1 MKRNLTINIICLI
14 ILSVLWGFR
23 IGFNS
28 GDQAISLGLDII
40 VFLGSLCLLLWNVW
54 FYPSDGLAW
63 LKNHKEIVIVL
74 GAMILFEISFM
85 LKNGFVPTWA
95 YFFGALLGF
104 LIWLWIAQFTKGTF
118 RIVFLLISIII
129 FMSYTLGQD
138 VYYRIFREFFS
149 FKEALTLREG
159 IESGES
165 MYRFH
170 VLHLWVITLT
180 IIAVFSIFKYRSKDP
195 MNPRFSLRQL
205 LSIGFVGVLLL
216 MNMNYPNQEETI
228 FSADTYL
235 YTSVYSK
242 RDFAKHFGFFHLM
255 GRDLLDALVP
265 IIPNAKDEGTIEDL
279 LSSLE
284 KSPSVHEHVG
294 EFEGKNL
301 VFILA
306 ESYDEIALDPIL
318 TPHIYRLRTEGYHF
332 NNHYTPVF
340 QRTTSDTEFI
350 FNTGWIPSIEDGPT
364 VSIFRDNT
372 YPESL
377 ANRFNDKGYLTQ
389 AFHGNYKEFYG
400 RHIVYE
406 NYGFDA
412 FYGRDELD
420 INPTDGRFDS
430 RLFEQAKDLILPTHT
445 PFMSF
450 IITFS
455 GHSPY
460 NEHHDVAN
468 EYYDFVHSIYHDVPE
483 ELKYYLAVQVE
494 LDHMIEKLLDSL
506 DEKGLMDDTVIL
518 LSGDHYPYTMTQS
531 IYEDASDHRSDHEKY
546 QGNLYLWS
554 NSMTPQTIEKQTT
567 SFDILPTLSVLFNL
581 SQSEIELGHDMFS
594 SIITPVYTKHYAY
607 IMNGSFVQ
615 LTDPNP
621 ITYLERER
629 IAKHYMLSKMLL
641 RTNYLGER

>member
-1 MKRNLTINIICLI
+1 MKRNLTINIISLI
-14 ILSVLWGFR
+14 ILSIFWGLR
-23 IGFNS
+23 IGLDR
-28 GDQAISLGLDII
+28 GDQTFVYGLDIT
-40 VFLGSLCLLLWNVW
+40 VFLGSLSLMIWNLW
-54 FYPSDGLAW
+54 FYRSHVISW
-63 LKNHKEIVIVL
+63 YKKHKDLTFTL
-74 GAMILFEISFM
+74 GAFLVFEVSFM
-85 LKNGFVPTWA
+85 LKNEFVPTQA
-95 YFFGALLGF
+95 YLFGALLGF
-104 LIWLWIAQFTKGTF
+104 SIWLLIAQMTNGKL
-118 RIVFLLISIII
+118 RVVFLTLSILI
-129 FMSYTLGQD
+129 FMSYTIGQD

-170 VLHLWVITLT
+170 ILHLW
-180 IIAVFSIFKYRSKDP
+180 IAVIAILALWSVFKLRSKI
-195 MNPRFSLRQL
+195 RVHSRYSSIYL
-205 LSIGFVGVLLL
+205 LSVGIIGVLML
-216 MNMNYPNQEETI
+216 MNMNYSNLEETM
-228 FSADTYL
+228 FSKDTYL
-235 YTSVYSK
+235 YSTVYSK

-255 GRDLLDALVP
+255 GRDLIDAIIP
-265 IIPNAKDEGTIEDL
+265 IIPNANDDKRIESL
-279 LSSLE
+279 VSSIE
-284 KSPSVHEHVG
+284 KTPSVHEHVG

-301 VFILA
+301 IFILA

-318 TPHIYRLRTEGYHF
+318 TPHIYRLKTEGYHF

-364 VSIFRDNT
+364 VSVFRDNT
-372 YPESL
+372 YPDSL
-377 ANRFNDKGYLTQ
+377 AHRFKEQGYLTQ

-406 NYGFDA
+406 NYGYDA

-420 INPTDGRFDS
+420 LTPEDGRFDS
-430 RLFEQAKDLILPTHT
+430 RFFEKAKDLILPTET

-460 NEHHDVAN
+460 NEHHDVAQEN
-468 EYYDFVHSIYHDVPE
+468 YDIVHTLYPDIPE

-494 LDHMIEKLLDSL
+494 LDRMIEILLHTL
-506 DEKGLMDDTVIL
+506 EEKGLQNDTVIV

-531 IYEDASDHRSDHEKY
+531 IYEDASGHLTDYEKY

-554 NSMTPQTIEKQTT
+554 SFLTPEIIEKQTT
-567 SFDILPTLSVLFNL
+567 SFDILPTLSVLFGL
-581 SQSEIELGHDMFS
+581 SKADIELGHDMFS
-594 SIITPVYTKHYAY
+594 SIVTPVYTKHYAY
-607 IMNGSFVQ
+607 IFNGTYVR
-615 LTDPNP
+615 LTDSDPLS
-621 ITYLERER
+621 YLDRER
-629 IAKHYMLSKMLL
+629 VAKHYLLSKLLL

>member
-1 MKRNLTINIICLI
+1 MEKNIKINIIALI
-14 ILSVLWGFR
+14 ILSMLWGFR
-23 IGFNS
+23 LGLNS
-28 GDQAISLGLDII
+28 DQALTHGLVVT
-40 VFLGSLCLLLWNVW
+40 VFLGSCLLLLGNIWTMRSRW
-54 FYPSDGLAW
+54 MTW
-63 LKNHKEIVIVL
+63 IKRHKDITFVL
-74 GAMILFEISFM
+74 GALVVFELSFM
-85 LKNGFVPTWA
+85 LKNGFIPSWG
-95 YFFGALLGF
+95 YLFGFVFGF
-104 LIWLWIAQFTKGTF
+104 LIWARIAHMTRGKF
-118 RIVFLLISIII
+118 RIIFLMLTLII
-129 FMSYTLGQD
+129 FMSYTIGQD

-170 VLHLWVITLT
+170 LLHLWVVMIACATT
-180 IIAVFSIFKYRSKDP
+180 IGLFKVKREIP
-195 MNPRFSLRQL
+195 ATHRFSLQSL
-205 LSIGFVGVLLL
+205 VSLGLVFILFI
-216 MNMNYPNQEETI
+216 MNITYPSEDETI
-228 FSADTYL
+228 FATDTYL
-235 YTSVYSK
+235 YTSVFSK

-255 GRDLLDALVP
+255 GRDLVDTM
-265 IIPNAKDEGTIEDL
+265 IPMISTSSDQEKIESL

-284 KSPSVHEHVG
+284 ETPSVHEYVG

-318 TPHIYRLRTEGYHF
+318 TPHLYRLKTEGYDF
-332 NNHYTPVF
+332 SQHYTPVF

-364 VSIFRDNT
+364 VSIFKENT
-372 YPESL
+372 YSQSL
-377 ANRFNDKGYLTQ
+377 ANRFNEKGYLTQ

-406 NYGFDA
+406 NYGYDA

-420 INPTDGRFDS
+420 LNAIDGRFDA
-430 RLFEQAKDLILPTHT
+430 RFFEQAKDLILPENA

-460 NEHHDVAN
+460 NEHHDVGQAN
-468 EYYDFVHSIYHDVPE
+468 YDQVNLIYPDIPE
-483 ELKYYLAVQVE
+483 ELKYYYAVQVE
-494 LDHMIEKLLDSL
+494 LDKMVGLLFDSL
-506 DEKGLMDDTVIL
+506 DEKGLLDETVIL

-531 IYEDASDHRSDHEKY
+531 IYEDYSGHRLDYEKY

-554 NSMTPQTIEKQTT
+554 NSVTPQTISKQTT
-567 SFDILPTLSVLFNL
+567 SYDILPTLSVLFNL
-581 SQSEIELGHDMFS
+581 GENEIELGHDMFS

-607 IMNGSFVQ
+607 IMNGDY
-615 LTDPNP
+615 LTLSDSTSSNL
-621 ITYLERER
+621 LENKR
-629 IAKHYMLSKMLL
+629 IAQHYLLAKLLL
-641 RTNYLGER
+641 RTNYFAN